1 MTEIPSHRFDYC
13 RFGFEYQKPTRVF
26 SNRTDLEDM
35 TCMCP
40 NKKHKYRIGITN
52 PKKIHEG
59 GEADVTTT
67 VDRYRIPQDLL
78 RHLFSKHDSL
88 FHCRED

>member
-1 MTEIPSHRFDYC
+1 VKKIRAAG
-13 RFGFEYQKPTRVF
+13 FGTYWNVRHTLGKKAIK
-26 SNRTDLEDM
+26 DLEEH

-52 PKKIHEG
+52 PNKIHKG
-59 GEADVTTT
+59 GEADVTNT

-88 FHCRED
+88 PHCRED